1 MFIGTGKGKD
11 KLLTILEGNG
21 DGTYVGNDF
30 LTTVNKNKQWISLH
44 SDVSGKIFVDDGAEQ
59 ALVSNGSSLLPAG
72 IYEIKGNFEKGDVVE
87 VYGSNGL
94 LGRGEVQYSVDE
106 LTLAMG
112 KRTDEH
118 DCSAI
123 EVIHRDKW
131 VKA

>member
-1 MFIGTGKGKD
+1 M
-11 KLLTILEGNG
+11 
-21 DGTYVGNDF
+21 
-30 LTTVNKNKQWISLH
+30 
-44 SDVSGKIFVDDGAEQ
+44 
-59 ALVSNGSSLLPAG
+59 SNGSSLLPAG

-106 LTLAMG
+106 LTQAMG

-118 DCSAI
+118 ECSAI
-123 EVIHRDKW
+123 EVIHRDNW